1 MIELDLLSK
10 KSLLKTKNEAKQQW
24 IFDPIRKKWL
34 VLQPEEL
41 VRQLLIQYLISEKN
55 YPKNRIAVEKLLI
68 INDLERRFDV
78 LVYDTAIQPFMLV
91 ECKAPRIGVSD
102 ETFRQIAQYNL
113 PLRVQYLLVT
123 NGITTYCCRMN
134 YEQQSYEFLSEVPD
148 ASEKSTTIP

>member
-1 MIELDLLSK
+1 MIELDLLNK
-10 KSLLKTKNEAKQQW
+10 KSLLKTKNEAERQW

-55 YPKNRIAVEKLLI
+55 YPKNRIAIEKLLI

-78 LVYDTAIQPFMLV
+78 LIYDASTQPFMLV
-91 ECKAPRIGVSD
+91 ECKAPHIGISD

-134 YEQQSYEFLSEVPD
+134 YDQQSYEFLSE
-148 ASEKSTTIP
+148 IPNS